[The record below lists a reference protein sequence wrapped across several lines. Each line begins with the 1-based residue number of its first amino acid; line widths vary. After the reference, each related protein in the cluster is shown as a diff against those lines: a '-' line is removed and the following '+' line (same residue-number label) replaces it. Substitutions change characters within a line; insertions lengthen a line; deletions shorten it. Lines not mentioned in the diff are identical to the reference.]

1 MLIGCIGGGY
11 CLKSAT
17 IYYGI
22 LKGRVFEVCA
32 HLMLFPSIVKGDRFA
47 NFEYFISCIR
57 HVSAFIE
64 SV

>member
-1 MLIGCIGGGY
+1 MGGGY
-11 CLKSAT
+11 LKSAT

-32 HLMLFPSIVKGDRFA
+32 YLMLLPLIVKEYSFA
-47 NFEYFISCIR
+47 DFEYLISCIR

-64 SV
+64 SIWGIG